1 MSNTFSRTL
10 LLMVA
15 TTALTGCVIKP
26 NPIKT
31 EAHVDRARS
40 DVENLYNNITPIEK
54 PLELSEAIARGLLYN
69 YDYKMGLME
78 EVLQGKQL
86 TLANFNLLPR
96 LAANAGYN
104 HRSTVRATRSINYET
119 ELQSLPHSYSEERHS
134 QTADI
139 GFSWNLLDFGL
150 GYYQAKQQ
158 SDRVLAA
165 VEKRRRVMNNM
176 VKEIQ
181 TSYWKAL
188 TAQRL
193 LPEVEGI
200 IVDIERSLD
209 KSRKIESEKLQA
221 PESTLEYRRDLLQLM
236 TQLKQLKSDLSISKA
251 QLGSLVNI
259 KPGTPFRL
267 AEPKSSMY
275 KLPNIQKDINKL
287 QDYSLVF
294 RPELREETYQERIDR
309 QNVKKEIIRI
319 FPGVSILGSE
329 NFDANRFLKFQS
341 WTEVGTRATWNLI
354 NVLQAPTAIK
364 NAKTQIEIDEM
375 RRLALT
381 AAVLA
386 QVTISYGEYQQAI
399 EAYKTASELSTI
411 EKKMLKI
418 ASDKTS
424 ANAGNE
430 LDTIR
435 NKAQAIS
442 ADLAK
447 DNALANAKGALA
459 NLITS
464 VGIDVIPADVQEDDL
479 SDMTSIV
486 GKAMARLDSGDLDR
500 LMAVPEDEYT
510 LVKPPRKPVSV
521 IEKKDNVTETTP
533 SSVKKS
539 FYDIFKSSKKP
550 TVAND

>member
-1 MSNTFSRTL
+1 MASKLSHTVLIL
-10 LLMVA
+10 L
-15 TTALTGCVIKP
+15 TTSALTGCVIKP

-31 EAHVDRARS
+31 AAHADRAQK
-40 DVENLYNNITPIEK
+40 DIENLYRNVAPMEK
-54 PLELSEAIARGLLYN
+54 PLELSEAVARGLLYN

-104 HRSTVRATRSINYET
+104 HRSSVRATRSINFET

-193 LPEVEGI
+193 LPEVENTI
-200 IVDIERSLD
+200 SDINIALE
-209 KSRKIESEKLQA
+209 KSKKIEKQKLQS

-236 TQLKQLKSDLSISKA
+236 TQLKQLRSDLYISKA

-259 KPGTPFRL
+259 KPGTPFSL
-267 AEPKSSMY
+267 AEPEARMY
-275 KLPNIQKDINKL
+275 KLPAIGRDINKL
-287 QDYSLVF
+287 QEYSLVF
-294 RPELREETYQERIDR
+294 RPELREEAYQERIDR
-309 QNVKKEIIRI
+309 QNIKKEIIRV

-329 NFDANRFLKFQS
+329 NFDANKYLKFQG

-364 NAKTQIEIDEM
+364 NAKTQVEIDEM

-386 QVTISYGEYQQAI
+386 QVTISYGEYQQAV
-399 EAYKTASELSTI
+399 EAYNTASELSMI

-418 ASDKTS
+418 ASDRTQS
-424 ANAGNE
+424 NTGSDLAV
-430 LDTIR
+430 IR

-442 ADLAK
+442 ADLTK

-459 NLITS
+459 NLVTS
-464 VGIDVIPADVQEDDL
+464 VGIDVVPADTGEENL
-479 SDMTSIV
+479 IDMTAIV
-486 GKAMARLDSGDLDR
+486 SDAITRIDSGDLDR
-500 LMAVPEDEYT
+500 LMSASENTVVR
-510 LVKPPRKPVSV
+510 VKPENTPAS
-521 IEKKDNVTETTP
+521 ITEDMQTEG
-533 SSVKKS
+533 VEGKHYFKS
-539 FYDIFKSSKKP
+539 FYDLLKGSKLA
-550 TVAND
+550 TVSND

>member
-1 MSNTFSRTL
+1 MAIKLSHTVLIL
-10 LLMVA
+10 L
-15 TTALTGCVIKP
+15 TTSALTGCVIKP

-31 EAHVDRARS
+31 AAHADRAQK
-40 DVENLYNNITPIEK
+40 DIENLYRNVAPMEK
-54 PLELSEAIARGLLYN
+54 PLELSEAVARGLLYN

-104 HRSTVRATRSINYET
+104 HRSSVRATRSINFET

-193 LPEVEGI
+193 LPEVENTI
-200 IVDIERSLD
+200 SDINIALE
-209 KSRKIESEKLQA
+209 KSKKIEKQKLQS

-236 TQLKQLKSDLSISKA
+236 TQLKQLRSDLSISKA

-259 KPGTPFRL
+259 KPGTPFSL
-267 AEPKSSMY
+267 AEPEARMY
-275 KLPNIQKDINKL
+275 KLPAIGRDINKL
-287 QDYSLVF
+287 QEYSLVF
-294 RPELREETYQERIDR
+294 RPELREEAYQERIDR
-309 QNVKKEIIRI
+309 QNIKKEIIRV

-329 NFDANRFLKFQS
+329 NFDANKYLKFQG

-364 NAKTQIEIDEM
+364 NAKTQVEIDEM

-386 QVTISYGEYQQAI
+386 QVTISYGEYQQAV
-399 EAYKTASELSTI
+399 EAYNTASELSMI

-418 ASDKTS
+418 ASDRTQS
-424 ANAGNE
+424 NTGSDLAV
-430 LDTIR
+430 IR

-442 ADLAK
+442 ADLTK

-459 NLITS
+459 NLVTS
-464 VGIDVIPADVQEDDL
+464 VGIDVVPADTGEENL
-479 SDMTSIV
+479 IDMTAIV
-486 GKAMARLDSGDLDR
+486 SDAIARIDSGDLDR
-500 LMAVPEDEYT
+500 LMSASENTVVR
-510 LVKPPRKPVSV
+510 VKPENTPAS
-521 IEKKDNVTETTP
+521 ITEDLQTEG
-533 SSVKKS
+533 VEGKHDFKS
-539 FYDIFKSSKKP
+539 FYDLLKGSKSA
-550 TVAND
+550 TVSND